1 MKKVNLNIRL
11 IALSLIAV
19 VVYSC
24 GGGSS
29 ELEQKQA
36 ELETKRKELMDLQ
49 SQVST
54 LEKEVA
60 ALDTTS
66 EGTAGTILVSSY
78 NVTERPFI
86 HKVEVRG
93 SVASRKNILMS
104 AETMGRV
111 EKINVSE
118 GQPVRKG
125 DLLVQIDSDII
136 ANNVSEVETQIELA
150 KTMFERQENLWKQNI
165 GTEIQYLQAKNNY
178 ESLKRRLATLK
189 SQLSQYFVRAPFN
202 GLVDAIPVKV
212 GEMAQPGLPL
222 IRIMNPNEMYV
233 SADVSEAFLGK
244 FDAGQEVEVIFPVQD
259 ITLKSKILSVGNVI
273 NDQNRTFKL
282 EVALPAQPN
291 VKFRPNQVAML
302 SLVDYEKKDALSVPT
317 NVIQSDAGG
326 KFVYT
331 IGMKDGKRVAQKVA
345 VQTGKSFQ
353 NMTEIIAGL
362 PSGASVINQGFRN
375 VTNGA
380 EISVSAASL

>member
-1 MKKVNLNIRL
+1 MNKVNLITRL
-11 IALSLIAV
+11 IVLNLLV
-19 VVYSC
+19 VFISSC
-24 GGGSS
+24 GGSS
-29 ELEQKQA
+29 ELEEKKA
-36 ELETKRKELMDLQ
+36 ELDEKRKELMELQ
-49 SQVST
+49 SQISD

-60 ALDTTS
+60 ELDTTAD
-66 EGTAGTILVSSY
+66 GTAGTILVSSY
-78 NVTERPFI
+78 NVVEKPFI

-93 SVASRKNILMS
+93 SVASRKNVLMS
-104 AETMGRV
+104 AESMGRV
-111 EKINVSE
+111 ERINVSE
-118 GQPVRKG
+118 GQRVRKG
-125 DLLVQIDSDII
+125 DLLLQIDSDII

-150 KTMFERQENLWKQNI
+150 KTVYERQENLWKQNI

-178 ESLKRRLATLK
+178 ESLERRLATLK
-189 SQLSQYFVRAPFN
+189 SQLSQYFVRAPFS
-202 GLVDAIPVKV
+202 GVVDEIPVKV

-222 IRIMNPNEMYV
+222 IRIVNPDEMYV
-233 SADVSEAFLGK
+233 SSDVSEAFLGK
-244 FDAGQEVEVIFPVQD
+244 FKAGQEVEVNFPVQGVN
-259 ITLKSKILSVGNVI
+259 LKSKIISVGNVI
-273 NDQNRTFKL
+273 NDQNRTFKI
-282 EVALPAQPN
+282 EVSLPVQEDF
-291 VKFRPNQVAML
+291 KFRPNQVAML

-331 IGMKDGKRVAQKVA
+331 VGMKDGKRVAQKVA

-362 PSGASVINQGFRN
+362 SSGASVINQGFRN